1 MALHEINLKVVVDG
15 PGISGLHTPAGE
27 AHMREMLHYVIER
40 GLSNLR
46 YFVVDFKMTH
56 KPRRHL

>member
-1 MALHEINLKVVVDG
+1 MLHEINLKIVVEG
-15 PGISGLHTPAGE
+15 RGISGLHTPAGE

-46 YFVVDFKMTH
+46 YRTVSFKMAY